1 MSSPSGN
8 YTPHIV
14 EGESD
19 DTFDKAPSNITDGSG
34 LDRLQQLLQE
44 EVKIE
49 RYEHTVPARKSLRLI
64 LDPNIDG
71 EQFQRWQRN
80 AIIGKARGAESQVD
94 SVKLSAVVIA
104 NCTVGIEVRN
114 PRGEYTEVR
123 DSNGLPMDFKNPE
136 FRKMLVGDNPVSG
149 GAQLVRKLFGND
161 GHMMECSRVLIDKAG
176 YGDEDLGE
184 GGDDPLE

>member
-1 MSSPSGN
+1 MSNPSSN
-8 YTPHIV
+8 YTPHFS
-14 EGESD
+14 EDAKD
-19 DTFDKAPSNITDGSG
+19 DTFDKAPSNITEGSG

-44 EVKIE
+44 EVKLD
-49 RYEHTVPARKSLRLI
+49 RYSHTVPARKSLRLI

-94 SVKLSAVVIA
+94 SVKLAAVVIA
-104 NCTVGIEVRN
+104 NCTVGVEVRN
-114 PRGEYTEVR
+114 QNGDYTEVR

-136 FRKMLVGDNPVSG
+136 FRQMLIGDNPVSG

-161 GHMMECSRVLIDKAG
+161 GHLLECSRVLIERAG
-176 YGDEDLGE
+176 YGDEEDE
-184 GGDDPLE
+184 GDDPLE